1 MAGTY
6 ASFLLVLGASATV
19 GQAILALSGR
29 RTWSWLA
36 PAVGLAAVITVAWVT
51 VRLPG
56 EGTAALIALGVVTAA
71 SAVYLVGRVDDLP
84 RALRAGVPLE
94 LAAAAVASLP
104 FIVERRFGIL
114 GTGLNP
120 DMSQHLFAAD
130 RLASGA
136 SERLIESGYP
146 LGPHSLVV
154 AVSDLGPSTVQCFDG
169 LMLAVAVATCL
180 VALGVLERLGAWRR
194 LAGALLVGFAYLL
207 AANYVQGAFKEAIEA
222 LFVLAFAVGLGE
234 LARGWPERQ
243 RAARALRAMPLAVL
257 AVGAVYAYSFPGL
270 LWLSGTLAAWAAIE
284 LVRAAHRGGVR
295 QARRLIRL
303 CAPTALVAAGVLAL
317 AAAPEIGRMIDFA
330 SFETFDPSGSGL
342 GNLFNR
348 LSPLEALGIWPSG
361 DFRVEPGDGAVPAIA
376 FYLGAALALGVLAYG
391 LRWWWRGGE
400 RAVLGGFA
408 GAVALWLYALIA
420 GTPYQEAK
428 ALVILAPLV
437 MLISVR
443 ALLEMAPDL
452 DEARRILRRR
462 SLAYLLPGRARLARE
477 QLVAGIVA
485 IAFFAGAGIS
495 SALALVNGP
504 VGPSEYSPALAEL
517 RPKLGSGSTVV
528 LAPAKLLDDE
538 HGLDYISWE
547 LRGHRICIEADRGQ
561 SPPAGV
567 STVVVIADG
576 DPPEPESV
584 YANES
589 GPQGAGPCPLISDTA
604 RADPGGDD

>member
-19 GQAILALSGR
+19 GQAILAFSGR
-29 RTWSWLA
+29 RTWSRLA
-36 PAVGLAAVITVAWVT
+36 PAVGLAAVITVAWAT

-56 EGTAALIALGVVTAA
+56 EGTAALIALGVLTATAA
-71 SAVYLVGRVDDLP
+71 VLLIGRVDDLP

-94 LAAAAVASLP
+94 LAAAAIASLP

-130 RLASGA
+130 RLASGG
-136 SERLIESGYP
+136 SERLIDSGYP

-154 AVSDLGPSTVQCFDG
+154 AVSDLGPSTVEGFDG
-169 LMLAVAVATCL
+169 LMIAVAVATCL
-180 VALGVLERLGAWRR
+180 VALGVLERLDPWRR
-194 LAGALLVGFAYLL
+194 IGGALLVGFAYLL
-207 AANYVQGAFKEAIEA
+207 AANYVQGAFKEGIEA

-243 RAARALRAMPLAVL
+243 RAARALRAVPLAVL

-270 LWLSGTLAAWAAIE
+270 LWLGGTLAAWAAIE
-284 LVRAAHRGGVR
+284 LARAVRRGGIR

-303 CAPTALVAAGVLAL
+303 AAPTALVAGGVLAL
-317 AAAPEIGRMIDFA
+317 AAAPEIGRMVGFA
-330 SFETFDPSGSGL
+330 NFETFDPSGSGL

-361 DFRVEPGDGAVPAIA
+361 DFRVEPGDGAVPAVA
-376 FYLGAALALGVLAYG
+376 FYLGAAVALAVLAYG
-391 LRWWWRGGE
+391 LGWWWRNGD

-408 GAVALWLYALIA
+408 AAAALWLYALIA

-443 ALLEMAPDL
+443 ALLAMAPHL
-452 DEARRILRRR
+452 AEARRILRRR
-462 SLAYLLPGRARLARE
+462 SLAYLFPGRARLARE
-477 QLVAGIVA
+477 QLVVGIAA
-485 IAFFAGAGIS
+485 IAFLAGAGIS

-504 VGPSEYSPALAEL
+504 VGPSAYSPALAEL
-517 RPKLGSGSTVV
+517 RPKLGSGSTLV

-547 LRGHRICIEADRGQ
+547 LRGHRVCIEADHGQ
-561 SPPAGV
+561 KAPPGV
-567 STVVVIADG
+567 SNVVVITGD
-576 DPPEPESV
+576 DPPEPAAYLNKS
-584 YANES
+584 A
-589 GPQGAGPCPLISDTA
+589 GAGAGPCPLISDTA
-604 RADPGGDD
+604 RADPAGDD